1 MECCRWAGDRFC
13 SLRLPPRDSASADP
27 GHRGDLPNTFGQ
39 LSSSNPTPIRR
50 RLHLLRIGRW
60 NSDGS
65 IRAMILDLSD
75 EQTRAPLNFLVETIE
90 ADRLLAGSATH
101 DHNAIRV
108 APAPGTAAPGI
119 EREAPI
125 PDSARWRRNL
135 IVRLL

>member
-1 MECCRWAGDRFC
+1 MECCRRTGDRSFP
-13 SLRLPPRDSASADP
+13 LRLPVRASASADP

-50 RLHLLRIGRW
+50 RLHLLRVGRW

-101 DHNAIRV
+101 DRQRDPGRARAWDGGARHRARGADSGFCEM
-108 APAPGTAAPGI
+108 AP
-119 EREAPI
+119 
-125 PDSARWRRNL
+125 
-135 IVRLL
+135 